1 MVYRDSFNIKFDNLT
16 FCVAQPKLSFCASC
30 SSQWFLD
37 RRVSDSEVNDQ
48 LYIEIIWMSYGSKY
62 DNSVAKLCAKKCRA
76 QNTETKNS
84 ISNWNSKRTF
94 DKTLT

>member
-1 MVYRDSFNIKFDNLT
+1 
-16 FCVAQPKLSFCASC
+16 
-30 SSQWFLD
+30 
-37 RRVSDSEVNDQ
+37 
-48 LYIEIIWMSYGSKY
+48 MSYGSKY